1 MAIRLL
7 CADVSNQQLPC
18 AGGLRQGLR
27 KPLDGAATRRAHI
40 APTAKREGTALR
52 VSPSLIPGLLQ
63 KLAAHRFDAVS
74 LACADH
80 GRGPLE
86 FAESLMFTA
95 RPGVA
100 R

>member
-27 KPLDGAATRRAHI
+27 KPLDGAATRCAHI
-40 APTAKREGTALR
+40 PPTAKREGTALR

-63 KLAAHRFDAVS
+63 ELAEHRFDAAL
-74 LACADH
+74 LACAKGGHD
-80 GRGPLE
+80 PLQ
-86 FAESLMFTA
+86 FAESLMFT
-95 RPGVA
+95 RLGVA